1 MTDSILTKILCVA
14 VIGILGCSSF
24 FGAIASQDYEKHVT
38 SMSENS
44 DVDLNSD
51 IPHENHI
58 SDWLWPNEKGEL
70 FDIRD
75 LLNTYRD
82 KAGSVRSYHTSRYS
96 SYQEGFNL
104 AYQTYENKLTI
115 HATVSDYGIVTY
127 EFEEGTYESI
137 MISSM
142 ELSNIYG
149 SPVLP
154 YSKILFTIP
163 GDAHVLNINVRSQAS
178 ELIYGLD
185 IVPGP
190 KPVAIYGD
198 MIPDSS
204 LFFNPEFYES
214 VEPLP
219 AHLVVSEIVQRGE
232 EQALMITINPLQYNP
247 ANKQGELHSELII
260 DVTYDISIGKE
271 DVHFN
276 GWSSHDGTNYTII
289 TTDAFI
295 PILTDFVSWK
305 TSLGFQ
311 VQIETVGKILS
322 NYPGR
327 DNPEKIRSFISA
339 AYNENRTE
347 YFLLVGDADIVPVR
361 EVEDPADGPGLDNGT
376 EPSDL
381 YYECLD
387 GDWDSNGNDIFGE
400 MEDNVDLFPE
410 VKVGRLPVQTPVQA
424 EHVLTQIISY
434 ESDPESG
441 DWFND
446 FMIIAVDCFGSGDG
460 VVMTEGQ
467 INQKYLFDSFFDVF
481 RYYPTDNS
489 LSTANIVSKIN
500 SGVSIVNF
508 FDHGAYDVWYNA
520 LDVDDVLNLQN
531 GNKSFL
537 AFAMACETAA
547 FDVEYLEP
555 VIAEAFFR
563 NPNGGAST
571 YIGATRVAWA
581 GYDCFDGLHN
591 KFWDF
596 FLQEALTTR
605 KVSPKNALQEA
616 LNYMVTTFDLNNAPT
631 LESIYQAIYFGDP
644 SLVLYWKHN
653 VTTVVESVELNETVT
668 LNGTCQLFNNR
679 PIVDNVD
686 ILVKDPS
693 GMVVYSDTVMTDIQ
707 GRYSA
712 EF

>member
-1 MTDSILTKILCVA
+1 MTVSVLTKILCIA
-14 VIGILGCSSF
+14 IIGILGFSSF
-24 FGAIASQDYEKHVT
+24 LGIMGIPDYENHVA
-38 SMSENS
+38 SVDHVS
-44 DVDLNSD
+44 DVDFNSE
-51 IPHENHI
+51 IPHENQI
-58 SDWLWPNEKGEL
+58 SDWVWPNEKGEL
-70 FDIRD
+70 FDIRE

-82 KAGSVRSYHTSRYS
+82 KASSVKSYHTSRYS
-96 SYQEGFNL
+96 SYHQGFNL
-104 AYQTYENKLTI
+104 AYETHENKLTI

-127 EFEEGTYESI
+127 EFEEGNYESI

-154 YSKILFTIP
+154 YSKILFNVP
-163 GDAHVLNINVRSQAS
+163 GLAHVLDVNVRSQAS

-198 MIPDSS
+198 MVPDGS

-219 AHLVVSEIVQRGE
+219 MHLVESEIVHRGE

-247 ANKQGELHSELII
+247 VNKQGELHSDLII
-260 DVTYDISIGKE
+260 DVTYDIPIRE
-271 DVHFN
+271 EEVHFN
-276 GWSSHDGTNYTII
+276 GWSSYDGTNYTII
-289 TTDAFI
+289 TTEVFI
-295 PILTDFVSWK
+295 PILSDFVAWK

-311 VQIETVGKILS
+311 VQMERVGNILS

-361 EVEDPADGPGLDNGT
+361 EVEDPAGGPGLDNGT

-410 VKVGRLPVQTPVQA
+410 VKVGRLPVQTPLQA

-489 LSTANIVSKIN
+489 LNTTNIVSKIN

-520 LDVDDVLNLQN
+520 LDVNDVLNLQN

-653 VTTVVESVELNETVT
+653 VTTVVESVELNKTVT